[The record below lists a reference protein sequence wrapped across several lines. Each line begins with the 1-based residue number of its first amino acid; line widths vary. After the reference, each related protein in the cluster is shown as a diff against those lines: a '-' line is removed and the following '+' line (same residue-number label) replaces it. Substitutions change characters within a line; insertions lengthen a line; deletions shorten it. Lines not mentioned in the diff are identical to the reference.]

1 MYTPSLQH
9 NTLNPLLSFAL
20 QEVTFVDKVRALCGV
35 LGIGNAAALAAD
47 KPLALQ
53 TAAMSLRN
61 ANAFKENPFADSVE
75 RYIATQQGQG

>member
-1 MYTPSLQH
+1 MSCQPCDRAVCARVRR
-9 NTLNPLLSFAL
+9 P

-35 LGIGNAAALAAD
+35 LNIGNAAVLAKE

-75 RYIATQQGQG
+75 RYIVQAAQS

>member
-1 MYTPSLQH
+1 M
-9 NTLNPLLSFAL
+9 
-20 QEVTFVDKVRALCGV
+20 DKVRALCGV
-35 LGIGNAAALAAD
+35 LNIGNAAVLAKE

-75 RYIATQQGQG
+75 RYIVQAAQS